1 MPLELIDNPNNKK
14 VIKNL
19 VSKSGLRGDERK
31 SVLECGA
38 RDGLSSS
45 RRLEREKC
53 ENREID
59 GTGMVITVPGN

>member
-45 RRLEREKC
+45 RRLERE
-53 ENREID
+53 
-59 GTGMVITVPGN
+59 